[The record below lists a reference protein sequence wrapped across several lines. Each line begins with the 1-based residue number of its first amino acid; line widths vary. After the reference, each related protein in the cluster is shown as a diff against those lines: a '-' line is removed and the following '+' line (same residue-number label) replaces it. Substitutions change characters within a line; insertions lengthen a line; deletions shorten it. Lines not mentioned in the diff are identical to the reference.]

1 MRSRFAKGLIVTNA
15 LLLGALAVVTLQPA
29 AEAQRQ
35 GGGATRPRGTYLL
48 VAGKMIGGT
57 SHAVYVLDT
66 SNQELIGLRWDGAGQ
81 RLEPFGYRNI
91 AGDSAAAGRGR

>member
-1 MRSRFAKGLIVTNA
+1 MRSRVAKGLIVTNA
-15 LLLGALAVVTLQPA
+15 LLLGALAVVTLQSTA
-29 AEAQRQ
+29 QAQRQ
-35 GGGATRPRGTYLL
+35 ASTRPRGTYLL

-81 RLEPFGYRNI
+81 RLEPFGYRNV

>member
-1 MRSRFAKGLIVTNA
+1 MRSRVAKGLIVINA

-35 GGGATRPRGTYLL
+35 GQTRPRGTYLL

-66 SNQELIGLRWDGAGQ
+66 TNQELIGLRWDGAGQ
-81 RLEPFGYRNI
+81 KLEPFGYRNV